1 MTNHLNR
8 LYELLWGTPMLVLI
22 LGVGVWLTICTR
34 CVQLRLFPQAVRRF
48 LRTAP
53 SDDGGVSPFR
63 ALCTALAATVGT
75 GNLVG
80 VAGAI
85 CLGGPGAVFWMLV
98 FAFFG
103 MAVKYAEAALAVR
116 FRERINGEIVGGTM
130 YMIRARLSKRWI
142 PLAYLYSI
150 CGILASFGVGNL
162 TQVNAIVTGIQS
174 IVPKPYFSTLALG
187 LMLTILVGLAFL
199 KGADSIGNI
208 AEKLIPYAASVYVF
222 LCVLFLILKASD
234 LPKALDGIVQGAFSP
249 KAVTGGMIGS
259 AMKAVQTGCSRGV
272 FTHEAGM
279 GTASIAHASAS
290 VKHPAEQGMMG
301 LLEVFL
307 DTFVICTLT
316 ALVILCSGV
325 PISYGVDAG
334 ASLTTAAFSAV
345 YGRFGKI
352 LVSIFLA
359 CFAYATILGWS
370 FYGLRCTQFVFGSKA
385 VPAFFLL
392 QTGAVVFGAVLKT
405 PQIWRLAEIL
415 NGLMALPNLFTLLIL
430 STELR
435 NLTNSY
441 QSGVSIHNRR

>member
-1 MTNHLNR
+1 MANVLDC

-48 LRTAP
+48 FHITPAG
-53 SDDGGVSPFR
+53 DGGVSPFR

-80 VAGAI
+80 IAGAI

-103 MAVKYAEAALAVR
+103 MAVKFAEASLAVH
-116 FRERINGEIVGGTM
+116 FREKSNGEIVGGTM
-130 YMIRARLSKRWI
+130 YMIRSRLSKRWL
-142 PLAYLYSI
+142 PLAYLYSV
-150 CGILASFGVGNL
+150 CGALASFGVGNL
-162 TQVNAIVTGIQS
+162 TQVNAIVSGVRS
-174 IVPKPYFSTLALG
+174 IVPERSFSPLALG
-187 LMLTILVGLAFL
+187 LVLMVLVGLAFL
-199 KGADSIGNI
+199 KGADSIGKI
-208 AEKLIPYAASVYVF
+208 AEKLIPYAASIYVV
-222 LCVLFLILKASD
+222 LCVLFLICKASF
-234 LPKALDGIVQGAFSP
+234 LPKALRDIFEGAFSP

-279 GTASIAHASAS
+279 GTASIAHAGANVS
-290 VKHPAEQGMMG
+290 HPVEQGMMG

-325 PISYGVDAG
+325 PISYGVDVG
-334 ASLTTAAFSAV
+334 ANLTTEAFSAV
-345 YGRFGKI
+345 YGCFGKI
-352 LVSIFLA
+352 LVSVFLS

-370 FYGLRCTQFVFGSKA
+370 FYGLRCTQFVFGRKA
-385 VPAFFLL
+385 APVYFLL
-392 QTGAVVFGAVLKT
+392 QTGAVVFGAVMKT
-405 PQIWRLAEIL
+405 PQVWRMAEIL
-415 NGLMALPNLFTLLIL
+415 NGLMALPNLLTLIIL
-430 STELR
+430 SPELR
-435 NLTNSY
+435 TLTISY
-441 QSGVSIHNRR
+441 QSGVSIYNRR